1 MTDRRS
7 ASALACV
14 LIVASVAAAAP
25 SVAASAKT
33 HRIIVGVRRG
43 VDAGALVRS
52 VGGTVT
58 YRYRTI
64 DAVAASVPDGA
75 RQQLKHEAGVRFA
88 QRDIVRHLDG
98 IVSPSEPYLGSPEFI
113 PWGVRD
119 VGATDV
125 WDANGN
131 ERVDAGA
138 PAGNGVTVAVIDNGA
153 DFGHPD
159 IGPAYDRSSS
169 ACFLAPG
176 CSPVDDIA
184 GEDQGHGVAA
194 ASVIAA
200 PINDVGVVGVAP
212 RATIV
217 SYRAGDSSTGFL
229 LDSAILAALDRAIT
243 DHVDVINMSFG
254 GHSSAPAE
262 RWMLAEADARG
273 IVAVA
278 SAGNGDDHSG
288 GKPPVQSPG
297 RLPTVIGVGATDS
310 ARDLADFSSFGHGL
324 DLVAPGVAVPM
335 DGVRGASVD
344 SGLTIEGANAPTI
357 HNLPFEFSP
366 TGAVTGRL
374 KAIGLGTTADV
385 AGLDLTGKIAL
396 IQRGTITFAEKVA
409 NAAEA
414 GAAAAIIYNNQPP
427 GLISGTLGALGPIP
441 TLDISAADGA
451 LLVDRLSRGPVRASL
466 RVAATDYVDWDGTSF
481 SAPHVVGVV
490 ALLLSVDPSLTPAQ
504 VRHALD
510 ATATDLGR
518 AGYDKRFGY
527 GLVNACAAVVFVGGD
542 CAG

>member
-7 ASALACV
+7 ASV
-14 LIVASVAAAAP
+14 LICVVLAASVAIATPSAAAP
-25 SVAASAKT
+25 AKS
-33 HRIIVGVRRG
+33 HRIILGVRRG
-43 VDAGALVRS
+43 VDASALIRS
-52 VGGTVT
+52 VGGSVT

-64 DAVAASVPDGA
+64 DAVAATVPDGA
-75 RQQLKHEAGVRFA
+75 RQKLRHAAGVRFA

-98 IVSPSEPYLGSPEFI
+98 IVSASEPYLGSPEFI

-119 VGATDV
+119 VGATEV

-131 ERVDAGA
+131 GRVDAGA
-138 PAGNGVTVAVIDNGA
+138 PAGGGVTVAVIDNGA

-159 IGPAYDRSSS
+159 IGASYDRSLS
-169 ACFLAPG
+169 ACFISPG
-176 CSPVDDIA
+176 CSPIDDIA

-217 SYRAGDSSTGFL
+217 SYRAGDSSTGGI

-262 RWMLAEADARG
+262 RWMLAEADAQG

-288 GKPPVQSPG
+288 SKPPVQAPA

-310 ARDLADFSSFGHGL
+310 DRALADFSSFGHGL

-344 SGLTIEGANAPTI
+344 SGLTIAGPNPPSI
-357 HNLPFEFSP
+357 GNLAFEFSP
-366 TGAVTGRL
+366 TGSVSGRL
-374 KAIGLGTTADV
+374 QAIGLGTAADV
-385 AGLDLTGKIAL
+385 AGVDLTGKIAL

-414 GAAAAIIYNNQPP
+414 GASAAIIYNNQP
-427 GLISGTLGALGPIP
+427 GTISGTLGTLGAIP
-441 TLDISAADGA
+441 TIEISADDGA
-451 LLVDRLSRGPVRASL
+451 LLVDRLAHGAVGASV
-466 RVAATDYVDWDGTSF
+466 RVAATAYVDWDGTSF
-481 SAPHVVGVV
+481 SAPHVAGVA

-504 VRHALD
+504 IRRALD

-518 AGYDKRFGY
+518 TGYDKRFGF
-527 GLVNACAAVVFVGGD
+527 GLVDACAAVTYVGGD

>member
-1 MTDRRS
+1 VD
-7 ASALACV
+7 ASAL
-14 LIVASVAAAAP
+14 I
-25 SVAASAKT
+25 
-33 HRIIVGVRRG
+33 
-43 VDAGALVRS
+43 RS

-75 RQQLKHEAGVRFA
+75 RQQLQHATGVRFA

-98 IVSPSEPYLGSPEFI
+98 IVSASSPYFGSPEFI

-119 VGATDV
+119 VGATKV

-131 ERVDAGA
+131 GRIDAGA
-138 PAGNGVTVAVIDNGA
+138 PAGDGVTVAVIDNGA

-159 IGPAYDRSSS
+159 IGSAYNRSLS
-169 ACFLAPG
+169 ACFLSPG
-176 CSPVDDIA
+176 CSPTDDIA
-184 GEDQGHGVAA
+184 GEDQGHGVAG

-217 SYRAGDSSTGFL
+217 SYRAGDSSVGTL
-229 LDSAILAALDRAIT
+229 PESAVLAALDRAIT
-243 DHVDVINMSFG
+243 DRVDVINMSFG

-288 GKPPVQSPG
+288 SKPPVQAPA
-297 RLPTVIGVGATDS
+297 RLPTVLGVGATDS
-310 ARDLADFSSFGHGL
+310 QRHLADFSSFGRGL

-335 DGVRGASVD
+335 DGVRGASID
-344 SGLTIEGANAPTI
+344 SGLTIAGTNPPVI
-357 HNLPFEFSP
+357 GNLAFEFSP
-366 TGAVTGRL
+366 TGTVTGRL
-374 KAIGLGTTADV
+374 KVIGLGTTTDV

-396 IQRGTITFAEKVA
+396 IQRGTITYAEKVA
-409 NAAEA
+409 NAAAA
-414 GAAAAIIYNNQPP
+414 GAAAAIIYNNQP
-427 GLISGTLGALGPIP
+427 GTISGTLGAPGAIP
-441 TLDISAADGA
+441 TIEISAEDGA
-451 LLVDRLSRGPVRASL
+451 LLVDRLSGGPVSAML

-481 SAPHVVGVV
+481 SAPHVAGVV

-504 VRHALD
+504 VRRTLD
-510 ATATDLGR
+510 ATATDLGK
-518 AGYDKRFGY
+518 AGYDHRFGF
-527 GLVNACAAVVFVGGD
+527 GLVNACVAVNFVGGD
-542 CAG
+542 CTG

>member
-1 MTDRRS
+1 MTKRRS
-7 ASALACV
+7 GLLVTCV
-14 LIVASVAAAAP
+14 VLVASVTSAAP
-25 SVAASAKT
+25 SVAAPKAT
-33 HRIIVGVRRG
+33 QRIILGVRAG
-43 VDAGALVRS
+43 VDASALIRS

-75 RQQLKHEAGVRFA
+75 RQQLRHADGVRFA

-98 IVSPSEPYLGSPEFI
+98 IVSPTEPYLGSPEFI

-119 VGATDV
+119 VGATEV

-131 ERVDAGA
+131 GHIDAGA
-138 PAGNGVTVAVIDNGA
+138 PAGHGVTVAVIDNGA

-159 IGPAYDRSSS
+159 IGPAYDRSLS
-169 ACFLAPG
+169 ACFIAPG

-217 SYRAGDSSTGFL
+217 SYRAGDSSTGTL
-229 LDSAILAALDRAIT
+229 TDSAILAALDRAIT
-243 DHVDVINMSFG
+243 DRVDVINMSFG
-254 GHSSAPAE
+254 GHSSSPAE

-288 GKPPVQSPG
+288 GKPPVQSPA
-297 RLPTVIGVGATDS
+297 RLSTVIGVGATDS
-310 ARDLADFSSFGHGL
+310 HRALADFSSFGHGL

-344 SGLTIEGANAPTI
+344 SGLTIGGTNPPSI
-357 HNLPFEFSP
+357 GNLPFEFSP
-366 TGAVTGRL
+366 TGSVTGRL
-374 KAIGLGTTADV
+374 RAIGLGTTADV
-385 AGLDLTGKIAL
+385 AGVDLTGKIAL
-396 IQRGTITFAEKVA
+396 IERGTITFAEKVA

-414 GAAAAIIYNNQPP
+414 GAAAAIIFNNQP
-427 GLISGTLGALGPIP
+427 GTISGTLGSLGAIP
-441 TLDISAADGA
+441 TIEISAADGA
-451 LLVDRLSRGPVRASL
+451 LLQGRLANGAVSASV
-466 RVAATDYVDWDGTSF
+466 RVASTDYVDWDGTSF

-490 ALLLSVDPSLTPAQ
+490 ALLLSVNPSLSPAG
-504 VRHALD
+504 VRRALD
-510 ATATDLGR
+510 STATDLGR

-527 GLVNACAAVVFVGGD
+527 GLVNACAAVSAVGGD